1 MGDGDRPDMTL
12 RTLVSEHIRHIE
24 RFGYSTVVVAAN
36 DLEPGWA
43 YTVGLER
50 SCGTSE
56 LLTIGLPPVKSQ
68 ILLDHLARRCLLG
81 DVPSAA
87 TVSIGAPIS
96 PLRLL
101 AVGDIWRSASDYF
114 NLGRIIIDEGWGSQS
129 WPETQQ
135 VVWADRYGRFPEELP
150 EGTPGRFLQPRLIDS
165 APARHPS

>member
-101 AVGDIWRSASDYF
+101 TRSVIFGGARLTISIWGGSSSTKGGGASPGPRPNRLFGPIVTVGSRK
-114 NLGRIIIDEGWGSQS
+114 NCPR
-129 WPETQQ
+129 
-135 VVWADRYGRFPEELP
+135 ELP
-150 EGTPGRFLQPRLIDS
+150 ADS
-165 APARHPS
+165 YNRA